1 LLVLRKQRSEHGVDG
16 QQVAGTLS
24 GSVALVEYGR
34 KMPFR

>member
-1 LLVLRKQRSEHGVDG
+1 VDG

-34 KMPFR
+34 KRPFR